1 MNLFYLDENLDKCA
15 EYHVDKHIVKMPLE
29 VAQILCTSIWIDQFL
44 GFIPRALNKE
54 ERDVLNAEKAKI
66 KHLPLAERPIT
77 PYLPM
82 MYNHPCTIWARSS
95 LDNHEW
101 AHCYGNALND
111 EYRYRYGKEHK
122 SIHEVVNKL
131 PEPVNMQRV
140 GFTTFGLAMPDE
152 LKDYDNPIQSYRD
165 YYHLDKATFASWKYR
180 DKPHWWNEDY
190 ADYESRITR
199 TA

>member
-29 VAQILCTSIWIDQFL
+29 AAQILTTTIWIDTHL
-44 GFIPRALNKE
+44 GFIPRALEKS
-54 ERDVLNAEKAKI
+54 ERDYINVI
-66 KHLPLAERPIT
+66 KKEIQHLPQETRPLS

-101 AHCYGNALND
+101 THCYANALGE
-111 EYRYRYGKEHK
+111 EYRYRYGKQHK
-122 SIHEVVNKL
+122 SVTVINNL
-131 PEPVNMQRV
+131 PEPKQLPRK
-140 GFTTFGLAMPDE
+140 GFTEFGLAMPDV
-152 LKDYDNPIQSYRD
+152 LKNYDDPIQSYRD

-180 DKPHWWNEDY
+180 EKPPWWNEDY
-190 ADYESRITR
+190 ADYEKRIT
-199 TA
+199 A

>member
-1 MNLFYLDENLDKCA
+1 MNIFYLDEDPVKAAKLQYNK
-15 EYHVDKHIVKMPLE
+15 HVVKMILE
-29 VAQILCTSIWIDQFL
+29 SAQMMSAVV
-44 GFIPRALNKE
+44 RLNGHDTGYK
-54 ERDVLNAEKAKI
+54 LTHK
-66 KHLPLAERPIT
+66 
-77 PYLPM
+77 
-82 MYNHPCTIWARSS
+82 NHPCTIWARSS

-101 AHCYGNALND
+101 THCYGNALND

-122 SIHEVVNKL
+122 SIDQVVNKL

-140 GFTTFGLAMPDE
+140 GFTEFGLAMPDE

-199 TA
+199 